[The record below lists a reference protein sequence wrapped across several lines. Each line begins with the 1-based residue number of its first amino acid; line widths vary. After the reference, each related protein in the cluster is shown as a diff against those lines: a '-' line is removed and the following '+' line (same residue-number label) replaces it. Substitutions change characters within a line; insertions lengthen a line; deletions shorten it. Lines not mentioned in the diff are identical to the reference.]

1 MYSEVLCLYCLFYI
15 ITLFRK
21 KWYQCIHWWVLV
33 GATALLLSV
42 LFVSLIIIWDKIEEE
57 KRDVEELD
65 YVLFGPDKDT
75 SG

>member
-1 MYSEVLCLYCLFYI
+1 M
-15 ITLFRK
+15 
-21 KWYQCIHWWVLV
+21 